1 MKTINLGK
9 TSLIIPSV
17 ALGCMRI
24 TELEYSEVPYYLSL
38 AIDLGINF
46 FDHADIYGRGECER
60 IFAGGFSKTGVSR
73 DKVILQSKC
82 GIVPGQMYDSSYE
95 YIINAV
101 DGILTRLHTDYL
113 DILLLH
119 RPDALVEP
127 EEVSKAFDELKTK
140 GKVCFF
146 GVSNHR
152 PAQIDLLKKYVNE
165 ELCVNQMQFSIP
177 FSQMITEGMEANMQT
192 EKAVDRSGSVLDYC
206 RLNNITMQA
215 WSPFRGRNGSFIDD
229 NQTYPDLNWSLGEL
243 AAKYHTSKTAIAAAW
258 IMRHPANI
266 QIVAGTMNRQRL
278 SDIAKAAEIRL
289 TREEW
294 YSLYQS
300 AGNILP

>member
-9 TSLIIPSV
+9 TTLIIPSV

-24 TELEYSEVPYYLSL
+24 TELEYSEVPNYLSL

-140 GKVCFF
+140 GKVRFF

-294 YSLYQS
+294 YRLYQS

>member
-9 TSLIIPSV
+9 TTLIIPSV

-24 TELEYSEVPYYLSL
+24 TELEYSEVPNYLSL

-140 GKVCFF
+140 GKVRFF

-229 NQTYPDLNWSLGEL
+229 NDTYPDLNWRLGEL

>member
-9 TSLIIPSV
+9 TTLIIPSV

-24 TELEYSEVPYYLSL
+24 TELEYSEVPNYLSL

-82 GIVPGQMYDSSYE
+82 GIVPGQKYDSSYE

-140 GKVCFF
+140 GKVRFF

>member
-1 MKTINLGK
+1 M
-9 TSLIIPSV
+9 
-17 ALGCMRI
+17 
-24 TELEYSEVPYYLSL
+24 
-38 AIDLGINF
+38 
-46 FDHADIYGRGECER
+46 
-60 IFAGGFSKTGVSR
+60 IFEFHGFR
-73 DKVILQSKC
+73 
-82 GIVPGQMYDSSYE
+82 
-95 YIINAV
+95 
-101 DGILTRLHTDYL
+101 
-113 DILLLH
+113 
-119 RPDALVEP
+119 
-127 EEVSKAFDELKTK
+127 
-140 GKVCFF
+140 
-146 GVSNHR
+146 
-152 PAQIDLLKKYVNE
+152 KYVNE

-294 YSLYQS
+294 YRLYQS

>member
-1 MKTINLGK
+1 
-9 TSLIIPSV
+9 
-17 ALGCMRI
+17 
-24 TELEYSEVPYYLSL
+24 
-38 AIDLGINF
+38 
-46 FDHADIYGRGECER
+46 
-60 IFAGGFSKTGVSR
+60 
-73 DKVILQSKC
+73 
-82 GIVPGQMYDSSYE
+82 
-95 YIINAV
+95 
-101 DGILTRLHTDYL
+101 
-113 DILLLH
+113 
-119 RPDALVEP
+119 
-127 EEVSKAFDELKTK
+127 
-140 GKVCFF
+140 
-146 GVSNHR
+146 
-152 PAQIDLLKKYVNE
+152 
-165 ELCVNQMQFSIP
+165 MQFSIP

-278 SDIAKAAEIRL
+278 SDIAKTAEIRL

-294 YSLYQS
+294 YRLYQS